1 MNVEFKKQ
9 CQQKQLELIQE
20 LVDFLYAQK
29 PDLHFGNDD
38 KQTIVTFI
46 YEQFNLITFQV
57 VSNHN
62 IFNALRAFVFM
73 KVQDKVKITQL
84 NNETTI
90 DKEIQFSFLCMR
102 NIIVKEV
109 LMLLN
114 KDNCEITVN
123 DMQNIFNIKDV
134 KDNKYASTLFNGL
147 SLIQQNDIIEFYVD
161 YIQYLNPYNKLDLLM
176 KIHNNKFISKEHKNK
191 ISFDSTLDSIIKVCE
206 YLISISNEMKNDKD
220 NNNNSDNMDNNNTN
234 NNENSI
240 ENLQTEIIK
249 NIQPEIPSQTE

>member
-1 MNVEFKKQ
+1 
-9 CQQKQLELIQE
+9 
-20 LVDFLYAQK
+20 
-29 PDLHFGNDD
+29 
-38 KQTIVTFI
+38 
-46 YEQFNLITFQV
+46 
-57 VSNHN
+57 
-62 IFNALRAFVFM
+62 
-73 KVQDKVKITQL
+73 
-84 NNETTI
+84 
-90 DKEIQFSFLCMR
+90 MR

-147 SLIQQNDIIEFYVD
+147 SLIQQNDIIGFYVD

-191 ISFDSTLDSIIKVCE
+191 ISFDSTLDSIIQVCE

-220 NNNNSDNMDNNNTN
+220 NNNNSDNMDNNN
-234 NNENSI
+234 ENSI